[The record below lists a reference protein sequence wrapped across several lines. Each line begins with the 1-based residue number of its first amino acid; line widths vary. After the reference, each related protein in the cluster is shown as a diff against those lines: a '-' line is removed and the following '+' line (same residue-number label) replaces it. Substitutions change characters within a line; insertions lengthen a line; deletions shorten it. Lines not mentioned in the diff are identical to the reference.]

1 MKEGERTIRARDQAA
16 RACVSI
22 GAGSR
27 VETHAVAARWMDQI
41 VRTSCC
47 DGMCL
52 NAASRTDRDSDCIR
66 DCTADPGIVLAF
78 HWCCGRGQDRGRCE
92 SHLSAQSTPASGK
105 PPWRRQNLQMEYPL
119 LLACLSMI
127 ERDET
132 APCR

>member
-1 MKEGERTIRARDQAA
+1 STATFR
-16 RACVSI
+16 
-22 GAGSR
+22 R
-27 VETHAVAARWMDQI
+27 VAQN
-41 VRTSCC
+41 VRTPCC
-47 DGMCL
+47 DIMSL
-52 NAASRTDRDSDCIR
+52 NEAYRPDRTSDWIR
-66 DCTADPGIVLAF
+66 DCTADPGIVLPF
-78 HWCCGRGQDRGRCE
+78 HSCCGRGQDRGRCE